1 MQVDC
6 GSLPEGLHFAEIAA
20 LDSTAPWRGPLFRI
34 PVTVIKPIR
43 VDSSNGDVSAGKDAP
58 DASGVPDQAP
68 AQSHMHGHVTCQ
80 GWLRHIGCFSMFF
93 HCSKPHRRQVFRC
106 PA

>member
-1 MQVDC
+1 VKLRTGLRGMQVDC

-43 VDSSNGDVSAGKDAP
+43 VDSSSGDVSAGNDAQ

-68 AQSHMHGHVTCQ
+68 AQCHMQGHVTCQ
-80 GWLRHIGCFSMFF
+80 G
-93 HCSKPHRRQVFRC
+93 
-106 PA
+106 